1 MVEYVMQFSGMQ
13 KPIRNIRKVLGC
25 KQFVCTGKVSKITCE
40 QFQNEKKSSKIDE
53 NFIKSKKL

>member
-1 MVEYVMQFSGMQ
+1 MQFSGMQ

-25 KQFVCTGKVSKITCE
+25 KQFVCAGNVSKITCE